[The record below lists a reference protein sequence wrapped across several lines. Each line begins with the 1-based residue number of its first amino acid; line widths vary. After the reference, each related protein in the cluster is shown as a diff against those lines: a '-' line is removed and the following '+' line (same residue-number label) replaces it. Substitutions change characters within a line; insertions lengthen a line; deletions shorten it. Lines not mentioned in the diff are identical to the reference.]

1 MPKFTIIDFL
11 YGPIALILIILSA
24 RLRKSRMIE
33 NHSEYK
39 YYTKGLYVKL
49 LGGISVCIIYIL
61 YYSGGDTT
69 TYFSDGNCMMR
80 LLFSNPA
87 GFFSVLING
96 PDITNYFYFNDL
108 TGFPEYFRDPP
119 TFYVVRV
126 AMPFVFLGAGSF
138 IVTTMLFSYAS
149 YVGIWKLYQ
158 LFIMEFPELK
168 KEMAIAILF
177 IPSVFFWGSGLLKDT
192 ITLSCIGFYSYSF
205 YMLFIKREKIM
216 SSIFTIFISAYL
228 IMMIKPYIIF
238 ALLPGSLIWFVNRQ
252 VGGIKNTI
260 IKFLFGPFMFIVA
273 IGGGYLLLVNMGSL
287 LGTYAVDKVLEKAV
301 VTYKDLKADYYRGN
315 SFDIGEFEATVPSM
329 LAKAP
334 AAINAALFRPF
345 LWEARN
351 IVMVLSALECTVLM
365 IFTLRIL
372 IRLRVI
378 GLIPLLIKNHLLSF
392 SLIFSLFFA
401 FSVGISTSNFGSLV
415 RYRIPVLPFFV
426 ACLFIMDYYYKKNN
440 QEFILNESSNIQ
452 DADSPPEESTKENKE
467 EI

>member
-1 MPKFTIIDFL
+1 MQQFSLVDFL
-11 YGPIALILIILSA
+11 YGPLALIFIVVSA
-24 RLRKSRMIE
+24 RLRKFKMVE
-33 NHSEYK
+33 NHPEYK

-49 LGGISVCIIYIL
+49 LGGISLCLIYTL
-61 YYSGGDTT
+61 YYGGGDTI
-69 TYFSDGNCMMR
+69 TYFGDGVCMMR

-87 GFFSVLING
+87 GFFTVMRDGLNIN
-96 PDITNYFYFNDL
+96 NYFYFNDF
-108 TGFPEYFRDPP
+108 TGFPVYFRDAP
-119 TFYVVRV
+119 TFYVVRI
-126 AMPFVFLGAGSF
+126 ATPFVILGAGSF
-138 IVTTMLFSYAS
+138 IVTTMFFAYAS

-168 KEMAIAILF
+168 REMAIAILF
-177 IPSVFFWGSGLLKDT
+177 IPSVFFWGSGLMKDT
-192 ITLSCIGFYSYSF
+192 ITLSCIGYYSYSF
-205 YMLFIKREKIM
+205 YMLFIKREKIV
-216 SSIFTIFISAYL
+216 SSLFSIFISAYF

-252 VGGIKNTI
+252 VGGIKNTV

-273 IGGGYLLLVNMGSL
+273 IGGGYLLLMNLGTL
-287 LGTYAVDKVLEKAV
+287 LGNYAVDKVLERAV
-301 VTYKDLKADYYRGN
+301 ITYKDLKADYYGGN
-315 SFDIGEFEATVPSM
+315 SFDIGEFDATVPSM

-351 IVMVLSALECTVLM
+351 IVMVLSALEGAILM

-372 IRLRVI
+372 IRLRII
-378 GLIPLLIKNHLLSF
+378 GVIPLLIKNHLLSF

-415 RYRIPVLPFFV
+415 RYRIPVLPFYV

-440 QEFILNESSNIQ
+440 QEFILSEPSEKLDDDSEQVSS
-452 DADSPPEESTKENKE
+452 EEKERK
-467 EI
+467 